1 MEEERE
7 RKGTAPPPTQIRVVL
22 ALVRAEKWLNAF
34 ALNFRAERDFT
45 NGVIQGLS
53 HPHVL

>member
-1 MEEERE
+1 MEEGERERE

-45 NGVIQGLS
+45 NGVI
-53 HPHVL
+53 